1 MVWGTFLFVSKRANN
16 CLREA
21 RIVCALFSSILQSQ
35 NADGGNRV
43 RKSAPRCL
51 LDRGAL
57 GVKCYLDNA
66 HLNRPLF
73 KQGLP
78 KQNYSFQVC
87 DGDWG
92 DLLCGRGKL
101 CSSSWPIVFTRP
113 ESDRSLALSFTA
125 DALEIW
131 LIWLWWRCPLE
142 SCLGTN
148 FSTAFSQISDR
159 LEIWN
164 HLITACSQLV
174 NSILYL
180 FRQLMT
186 KHPTFRIR
194 SACGNVFGKSLA

>member
-1 MVWGTFLFVSKRANN
+1 MVEIGSEKVPHGACLTGVRGGSNAIWTMPIWTDHFSKRG
-16 CLREA
+16 
-21 RIVCALFSSILQSQ
+21 F
-35 NADGGNRV
+35 
-43 RKSAPRCL
+43 
-51 LDRGAL
+51 
-57 GVKCYLDNA
+57 
-66 HLNRPLF
+66 
-73 KQGLP
+73 P

-92 DLLCGRGKL
+92 DLLCGRGKW

-125 DALEIW
+125 NALEIW
-131 LIWLWWRCPLE
+131 LIWHWWRCPIE
-142 SCLGTN
+142 SCQGTN

-164 HLITACSQLV
+164 RLITACSQLV